1 MMAFPKACPF
11 SKMLCVPLCARV
23 CVCVAS
29 KEASTTQHF

>member
-1 MMAFPKACPF
+1 MMAFPKACAF
-11 SKMLCVPLCARV
+11 NKMLYVRVCVRA